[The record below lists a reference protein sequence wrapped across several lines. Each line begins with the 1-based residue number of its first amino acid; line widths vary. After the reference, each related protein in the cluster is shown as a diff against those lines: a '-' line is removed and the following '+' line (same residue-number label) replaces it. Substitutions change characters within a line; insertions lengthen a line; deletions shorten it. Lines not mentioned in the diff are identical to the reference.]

1 MAGWKMFLTEAKK
14 YQIISHLGV
23 AKRTEETGAW
33 NILSQMKLKVDF
45 WKAEG

>member
-1 MAGWKMFLTEAKK
+1 MAGWKMILTEAKK
-14 YQIISHLGV
+14 NQIISHLGV
-23 AKRTEETGAW
+23 VKRTEETGSW